1 MLDFVKKL
9 FGLEPKKK
17 EPWPF
22 PTSRSQE
29 PVLDAIDMVPT
40 LTTRVDGIGHESVV
54 AEKKANKSAKP
65 KTAKTTTDTVKKP
78 RVKKAK

>member
-22 PTSRSQE
+22 PTSRPQE
-29 PVLDAIDMVPT
+29 PIVDAVDMTPT
-40 LTTRVDGIGHESVV
+40 LTEKVEEPAKV
-54 AEKKANKSAKP
+54 EKKAKKTTKP
-65 KTAKTTTDTVKKP
+65 KIAKVATDAVKKP
-78 RVKKAK
+78 RAKKAK